1 MRVHVGESILQLWNE
16 SGAPSLFVVGTGKNV
31 GKTVALRAIYG
42 ASARAGVTCGLT
54 SIGRDGEAFDVADG
68 EAKPRLWLEPP
79 SIIATAREVLP
90 RSPASEL
97 LAFTPHRTAA
107 GALVYARVRR
117 GAHYELVGP
126 PSASA
131 VRAVVDDLL
140 QLVPRVLVDG
150 AIDRIA
156 ALAGGDDA
164 IVVSC
169 GAAAAPTLDEAVDDV
184 RALVVRLRTPR
195 FDGKTES
202 LRIDG
207 ALTSSVVA
215 QLIREREPRAIVVR
229 DPTQIVLAGRAALHA
244 FDRLTIRCER
254 PLNVIAVT
262 IASAGRDRTLEP
274 REFARGVAT
283 ATGVPTFDVYS
294 AERAA

>member
-1 MRVHVGESILQLWNE
+1 MRVHVGDSILQLWNE

-42 ASARAGVTCGLT
+42 ACVRGGVPCGLT
-54 SIGRDGEAFDVADG
+54 SIGRDGEAFDVADAA
-68 EAKPRLWLEPP
+68 AKPRLWLEPP

-97 LAFTPHRTAA
+97 LAFTAHRTAA
-107 GALVYARVRR
+107 GALVYARIRS
-117 GAHYELVGP
+117 GAYYELVGP
-126 PSASA
+126 PSASG

-150 AIDRIA
+150 AIDRVA
-156 ALAGGDDA
+156 ALAGGHDA

-169 GAAAAPTLDEAVDDV
+169 GAAAAPAQGEAIDDV

-202 LRIDG
+202 LQIEG
-207 ALTSSVVA
+207 ALTPAIAA
-215 QLIREREPRAIVVR
+215 QLIRERERRAIVVR
-229 DPTQIVLAGRAALHA
+229 DPTQILLTGKAALHA
-244 FDRLTIRCER
+244 FDRLGIYCER
-254 PLNVIAVT
+254 ALNVIAVT
-262 IASAGRDRTLEP
+262 IASAGRDRTFEP
-274 REFARGVAT
+274 REFARAVAT
-283 ATGVPTFDVYS
+283 ATAVPTFDVYA